1 MADPEVTKVTEVTEV
16 KPPQVLRERVR
27 REHDAALAPRSAFGG
42 LPTDVDRAQLSELLK
57 PETLR
62 RNADSLPVLAAFQE
76 FLDIERRRTRA
87 RMIALTLLFLL
98 VLLAAGGAA
107 GLLGLSYYRK
117 THAQTQAVQAGLET
131 LRLHV
136 DANYGAFGALSNL
149 ASRAGT
155 LETTFDKGMASLS
168 IEQDGLSVRLAGMH
182 TNLAGLHS
190 TIARLQNENSQLS
203 HRMERSD
210 AEWTM
215 MTNQID
221 RMMELLVQVQS
232 QPAPPQSAASVHS
245 DETPVDA
252 EIASRGAR
260 SPAPPPR
267 ESIILAIIPKGEGR
281 AVDWRVPLP
290 VIRE

>member
-1 MADPEVTKVTEVTEV
+1 MADPEVTEI

-27 REHDAALAPRSAFGG
+27 REHDAALAPLSAFGG
-42 LPTDVDRAQLSELLK
+42 LPADVDRAQLSELLK

-87 RMIALTLLFLL
+87 RMIALTFLFLI

-107 GLLGLSYYRK
+107 GLWGLTYYRK
-117 THAQTQAVQAGLET
+117 THDQTQAVQAGLDD
-131 LRLHV
+131 LRSQVGARH
-136 DANYGAFGALSNL
+136 GAFGALSNL
-149 ASRAGT
+149 AFRAST
-155 LETTFDKGMASLS
+155 LETTFDKEMASLT
-168 IEQDGLSVRLAGMH
+168 IEQNGLSVQLAGMN

-190 TIARLQNENSQLS
+190 TIARLQNENAQLS
-203 HRMERSD
+203 HRVERS
-210 AEWTM
+210 ATEWQM
-215 MTNQID
+215 MTNQVD
-221 RMMELLVQVQS
+221 RIMELLAQVQS
-232 QPAPPQSAASVHS
+232 QPAPPPAARESR
-245 DETPVDA
+245 DEAPLDEKAMPEVA
-252 EIASRGAR
+252 L

-267 ESIILAIIPKGEGR
+267 ESLILAIIPKGERR